1 MPGHLSL
8 RELLSKARQRE
19 LARLAADKTV
29 LSAAIVMGGFILLLL
44 AGTQFLD
51 WYWLALLAA
60 ASLGVG
66 LYRLRKSTPSLY
78 VLAQRID
85 QRLKLSDALSTAL
98 YFSENQQ
105 KERQA
110 ICDMQRQS
118 AEAVAEK
125 IDPKEA
131 VPFVRPRYVLP
142 VAGLAV
148 AALAL
153 FGVRYMVTGSM
164 DLQPSLLKMAYDSFF
179 GTKPTEATNLPPR
192 ARFDPRTGNS
202 PQDNPLLDADTPPE
216 DLTSPENP
224 KNGAEPGD
232 DKTPGQNP
240 SDANDEALDK
250 GKQDQ
255 SQGDQTGQGKNSP
268 DQNQKE
274 GDSSKNGD
282 KQGGQDS
289 KGGNSKDSSMMD
301 KLRDALANMMN
312 KMKSSSEG
320 EKSAKNS
327 QKGQPGDKQEPGE
340 KGEQSKENQQSQA
353 DLNGDTQSEGDQKNS
368 SEAQN
373 SEKAAKNASQ
383 DAKNGIGSQDGEKAM
398 REAEQL
404 QAMGKISE
412 IIGKRSANVTGEV
425 MMEVGSSKQ
434 TLKTAWASQSANH
447 SEAGSEIHRD
457 EVPLEYQQFVEHYF
471 EEIRKSEPASA
482 TEKPAPKADKTSKKA
497 P

>member
-8 RELLSKARQRE
+8 KALLQKAHRRE

-29 LSAAIVMGGFILLLL
+29 LSAAIVLGGLILLLL
-44 AGTQFLD
+44 AGTQFLE
-51 WYWLALLAA
+51 WYWLVALAVM
-60 ASLGVG
+60 SLGAG
-66 LYRLRKSTPSLY
+66 LYRLRKSLPSLY

-98 YFSENQQ
+98 YFSDHPRPD
-105 KERQA
+105 RQA
-110 ICDMQRQS
+110 FCDMQRQS
-118 AEAVAEK
+118 AEQAAQQ
-125 IDPKEA
+125 IDPRVA
-131 VPFVRPRYVLP
+131 VPYVRPRYVLP

-153 FGVRYMVTGSM
+153 FGVRYLMTGSM
-164 DLQPSLLKMAYDSFF
+164 DLHPSLLKIAYDSFF
-179 GTKPTEATNLPPR
+179 GTKPAEANNLPPR
-192 ARFDPRTGNS
+192 ARFDPKTGNS
-202 PQDNPLLDADTPPE
+202 PQDSPLLDA
-216 DLTSPENP
+216 ENP
-224 KNGAEPGD
+224 TDDLNSPDGKNAQPGED
-232 DKTPGQNP
+232 NTPGQNP
-240 SDANDEALDK
+240 SDANDQSADKAGDK
-250 GKQDQ
+250 GKQD
-255 SQGDQTGQGKNSP
+255 SQGDQAGKNGS
-268 DQNQKE
+268 DQNQKD
-274 GDSSKNGD
+274 GSKNND
-282 KQGGQDS
+282 KNGGQDS
-289 KGGNSKDSSMMD
+289 KGGNSKDSGMMD

-327 QKGQPGDKQEPGE
+327 QKGQPSEKQEQGE
-340 KGEQSKENQQSQA
+340 KGEQSKETQQPQA
-353 DLNGDTQSEGDQKNS
+353 DLNGDTESQGDQKNS
-368 SEAQN
+368 SDAQN

-383 DAKNGIGSQDGEKAM
+383 DAKNGIGSQDGEKAK
-398 REAEQL
+398 REAEEL

-447 SEAGSEIHRD
+447 AEAGSEIHRD

-471 EEIRKSEPASA
+471 EEVRKTAPAA
-482 TEKPAPKADKTSKKA
+482 VPAKAAAKGENTSKKT